1 MTNNQSQDRNR
12 TFRRSM
18 LRARFQSLFWAV
30 FLEKKKKNKF
40 SLTDLAD
47 AIDIHKSYVS
57 RSFTNP
63 PNWQIDKI
71 SDFADALGLDL
82 EICAVD
88 RVTGEVFTP
97 QGKKSSFT
105 VTGPQGSIPETRTSS
120 TPTIIFKQEVHG

>member
-1 MTNNQSQDRNR
+1 MTDNQSQDRNR
-12 TFRRSM
+12 TFRRSI

-30 FLEKKKKNKF
+30 FLDKKKKSNF

-47 AIDIHKSYVS
+47 AIGIHKSYVS

-82 EICAVD
+82 EICAID
-88 RVTGEVFTP
+88 RTTGEVFTP
-97 QGKKSSFT
+97 QGKKSSFN
-105 VTGPQGSIPETRTSS
+105 VTGPLEITLETRTL
-120 TPTIIFKQEVHG
+120 PTRTITFEKEVNG

>member
-1 MTNNQSQDRNR
+1 
-12 TFRRSM
+12 M

-30 FLEKKKKNKF
+30 FLDKKKKNKF

-47 AIDIHKSYVS
+47 MIGIHKSYVS

-88 RVTGEVFTP
+88 RETGEVFTP
-97 QGKKSSFT
+97 QGKKNSFS
-105 VTGPQGSIPETRTSS
+105 VTGPQGSFFETRTSPI
-120 TPTIIFKQEVHG
+120 PTITIKQEVHG